1 LIPLSHSELVEEVVE
16 EVTEEEEVEVTEEAT
31 DNNPEVEVVSFLRL
45 NFRQL
50 DDSISLT
57 AL

>member
-1 LIPLSHSELVEEVVE
+1 ME
-16 EVTEEEEVEVTEEAT
+16 EVTEEEEVEEVTEEVT
-31 DNNPEVEVVSFLRL
+31 DNNPEVEVVSFLRP

-50 DDSISLT
+50 DSISLT